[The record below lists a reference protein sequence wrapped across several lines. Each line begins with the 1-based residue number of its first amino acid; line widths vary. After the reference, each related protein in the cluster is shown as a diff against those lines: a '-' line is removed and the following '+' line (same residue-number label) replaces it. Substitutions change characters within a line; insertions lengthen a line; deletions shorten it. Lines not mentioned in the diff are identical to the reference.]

1 MIDSNLPTTTPYQP
15 GELQNLGQRQAS
27 QNNPVTQD
35 IEVGVANR
43 QNQVQ
48 QQTEDFNAYLNSNQ
62 VTTVLKNDPPPSNT
76 FDPAAE
82 ITRNSALQGYG
93 ALGQNQAV

>member
-1 MIDSNLPTTTPYQP
+1 MIEGNLPAMAPYQS
-15 GELQNLGQRQAS
+15 GEIQNLGQRQPP

-35 IEVGVANR
+35 IQVGVANR
-43 QNQVQ
+43 QDQVQ
-48 QQTEDFNAYLNSNQ
+48 QQTQDFNNYLNANQ

-82 ITRNSALQGYG
+82 ITKNSALQGYG

>member
-1 MIDSNLPTTTPYQP
+1 MIEGNLPATVPYQS
-15 GELQNLGQRQAS
+15 GEIQNLGQRQPP

-35 IEVGVANR
+35 IQVGVANR
-43 QNQVQ
+43 QGQVQ
-48 QQTEDFNAYLNSNQ
+48 QQTEDFENYLNSNQ
-62 VTTVLKNDPPPSNT
+62 VTTVLANNTPPSNT

-82 ITRNSALQGYG
+82 IAKNSALQGYG